1 MFDSLKSTYNNI
13 ISEIGIVGYL
23 EEDIIKRGFD
33 TDTNLPLNLL
43 YSFPNKESSDM
54 GNLIFQMMFPDDDH
68 KIQTPKFFSLTLTN
82 EQASR
87 SFLYCLK
94 FPEKYSFI
102 NEDEEN
108 KEKEEEENKNEKID
122 NDNEGG
128 ETKEKEKIKYI
139 DVPLVIYI
147 KSVKEDLEPFK
158 QLLYSINQIIV
169 NDNLE
174 KQGYESNYVNNY
186 KKVQLMNLLY
196 FLFVLPHTSP
206 HSLIKLQLNK
216 ELENII
222 NLNPGNNNETIDF
235 YFSSNCEIPCNKND
249 TDINIL
255 FLILDQSIIIKVLF
269 SILTEKQIIFTAS
282 QAYLLHSIIST
293 FLKLIFPF
301 KWHHS
306 CITVVPKE
314 NLDVLEIPSS
324 YIFGVLSNTFSTKEL
339 IEEYPGKI
347 IVDCDTNEIFG
358 YSNLE
363 AYEPPEAK
371 IDEEKKNDGDKK
383 KKDKDK
389 KKELV
394 ISNLNTENFAQG
406 KNLIII
412 NKNTILKYDGEIHGK
427 KQKLTFDNDNNIIID
442 TQQSKLFIDKNDIFI
457 DSSDWKWL
465 RRNIQ
470 LVRNPEIFNLD
481 NIDINNKKIRKK
493 NLFNDEDNPI
503 LPNRSFSYNIQNII
517 LTFILKKLTYTESD
531 FFTVFKKTNLY
542 LEYQDTSKEF
552 ENTKGK
558 KIVKNIEETKNE
570 PRSIDNSFIIEY
582 ILNPFNVQII
592 IDKLD
597 GKINNNEKEEEL
609 VSILKKIKK
618 PFVDYYRMKEELLN
632 NNNEGDT
639 FNYLSAR
646 KPSFSEYRKT
656 GGSIIK
662 NKVTKNLFGHV
673 KNNTSLLQETSG
685 QNKYVLLGIDK
696 DVKDTFQFY
705 TKKGFIY
712 FLIEFEKFLKDEN
725 LNIKKIIYNDIINSQ
740 ILYLINKCFNKQENK
755 ENKEDEKEKEK
766 EENNDLGDLDK
777 KNLRKALG
785 VSIVPEKKEEE
796 NVENELGDRDSQG
809 SVKIKKEEEDFDFA
823 ENLIKGIK
831 KQNIVIPKIPGIYEN
846 LGINDEN
853 NIISFPSFDFDKIKK
868 ENRIKN
874 KNENGVNLLMQ
885 YYLFLAYYLQEAKKE
900 ESSLKF
906 FLDNISIKNF
916 NYNKSKKNINIYK
929 NNESDEENE
938 EPKKEEPDKININQL
953 ILKLHK
959 LAYKCSG
966 KKHRDFPY
974 YSFYNYIYNIE
985 SNELK
990 TFSDIFDLFDEEDE
1004 LGEIYRKV
1012 IIEKQQIELKKL
1024 QKMEMMQFRNNTSGN
1039 IARTSTN
1046 YKTGSGNNMI
1056 KDINN
1061 NNNDNYDMNLRK
1073 SNIDQVK
1080 NKIGSSKIINFISL
1094 LHKRQSIQIGKS
1106 SFDVS
1111 NENINSNIDDFNINY
1126 SYVINSTSD
1135 FNSPND
1141 NNISISII
1149 NEIGDLLTKD
1159 FPTENDLYDK
1169 TLIDILEET
1178 HTRVKENKNLIKLVG
1193 QLKYIKYDIINTKAK
1208 CLSFW
1213 LNCFNY
1219 LILFV
1224 IFYRKWN
1231 INGEKKW
1238 KKFFRNV
1245 KFDIGGKYFS
1255 FNDMEYII
1263 FKKPSFFS
1271 STYKAPEE
1279 IRKLN
1284 LDRISGDKKLDEC
1297 AKLVPFL
1304 LFLPV
1309 KKFLSP
1315 SLYDDLNIEKQ
1326 IIQRMNK
1333 YINKFI
1339 YFDDKKHLC
1348 CSELL
1353 LKYDANV
1360 FGKGLKKYETFFKP
1374 EVYKNIKDKKYKK
1387 INSQKISWNF
1397 TLDYLIENCK
1407 KINNDNDENN
1417 E

>member
-1 MFDSLKSTYNNI
+1 MFDSLKCTYHNI

-23 EEDIIKRGFD
+23 EEDIIKRGLD

-43 YSFPNKESSDM
+43 YSFPSKESSDI

-94 FPEKYSFI
+94 FPEKYIFN

-108 KEKEEEENKNEKID
+108 KEKEEEENKNEKIEND
-122 NDNEGG
+122 NDNKKE
-128 ETKEKEKIKYI
+128 ENKDKEKEKEKLKYI

-158 QLLYSINQIIV
+158 QLLYSINQVIV

-174 KQGYESNYVNNY
+174 RQGYESNYVNNY

-196 FLFVLPHTSP
+196 FLFVLPHSSP

-222 NLNPGNNNETIDF
+222 NLNTGNNSETIDF

-324 YIFGVLSNTFSTKEL
+324 YIFGVLSSTFSTKEL
-339 IEEYPGKI
+339 IDEYPGKI

-363 AYEPPEAK
+363 PYEPPEVK
-371 IDEEKKNDGDKK
+371 IDLEKKNDGDKK
-383 KKDKDK
+383 KKEKDK

-394 ISNLNTENFAQG
+394 INNLETENFAQG

-412 NKNTILKYDGEIHGK
+412 NKNTILKYDREIHGK
-427 KQKLTFDNDNNIIID
+427 KHKLTFDNDNNIIID

-457 DSSDWKWL
+457 DSADWKWL
-465 RRNIQ
+465 RKNIQ

-493 NLFNDEDNPI
+493 YLFNDDDNPI

-517 LTFILKKLTYTESD
+517 LTFILKKLTFSESD

-552 ENTKGK
+552 ENTKGR
-558 KIVKNIEETKNE
+558 KIIQNIEETKNE
-570 PRSIDNSFIIEY
+570 PRSIDNSFIVEY

-609 VSILKKIKK
+609 ISILKKIKK

-632 NNNEGDT
+632 NNNDGDS
-639 FNYLSAR
+639 FYYLSAR

-725 LNIKKIIYNDIINSQ
+725 LNIKKIIYNDIINTQ
-740 ILYLINKCFNKQENK
+740 ILNLINKCFNIQEKK
-755 ENKEDEKEKEK
+755 ENENENDKK
-766 EENNDLGDLDK
+766 EENNDLDDIDK

-796 NVENELGDRDSQG
+796 NVENEHGDRDSHG
-809 SVKIKKEEEDFDFA
+809 SVKIKKEEEEYDFA

-831 KQNIVIPKIPGIYEN
+831 KENIVIPKIQGIYES

-853 NIISFPSFDFDKIKK
+853 NIIVFPSFDFDKIKK
-868 ENRIKN
+868 ENKIKN

-885 YYLFLAYYLQEAKKE
+885 FYLFLAYYLQDAKKE
-900 ESSLKF
+900 ESSLKY
-906 FLDNISIKNF
+906 FLENISIKNF
-916 NYNKSKKNINIYK
+916 NIDNNNNIK

-938 EPKKEEPDKININQL
+938 QSKKEEPDKININKI
-953 ILKLHK
+953 ILKLYK
-959 LAYKCSG
+959 LAYKYSG

-974 YSFYNYIYNIE
+974 YSFYNFINNIE
-985 SNELK
+985 SDELK
-990 TFSDIFDLFDEEDE
+990 TFNDIFDLFEEEDE

-1024 QKMEMMQFRNNTSGN
+1024 QKMEMMQFRNNTSDN
-1039 IARTSTN
+1039 IVRTSTN
-1046 YKTGSGNNMI
+1046 YKASNSNKINNGNS
-1056 KDINN
+1056 N
-1061 NNNDNYDMNLRK
+1061 NNNDNYDINLRK
-1073 SNIDQVK
+1073 SNVDLVK
-1080 NKIGSSKIINFISL
+1080 NKVGSSKIINFISL
-1094 LHKRQSIQIGKS
+1094 LHKRQSIQVGKS
-1106 SFDVS
+1106 ALDIS
-1111 NENINSNIDDFNINY
+1111 NENNNSNMDDFNINH

-1149 NEIGDLLTKD
+1149 NEIGNLLAKD
-1159 FPTENDLYDK
+1159 FPMENDLYNK
-1169 TLIDILEET
+1169 SLIDILEET
-1178 HTRVKENKNLIKLVG
+1178 HNRVKENKNLIKLVG
-1193 QLKYIKYDIINTKAK
+1193 QLKYIKYEMINTKAK

-1219 LILFV
+1219 LILFT

-1245 KFDIGGKYFS
+1245 KFDIGGNYLS

-1271 STYKAPEE
+1271 TTYRAPEE

-1284 LDRISGDKKLDEC
+1284 LDKIAGDKKLDEC
-1297 AKLVPFL
+1297 VKLVPFL
-1304 LFLPV
+1304 LFLPI

-1326 IIQRMNK
+1326 IMQRMNK

-1339 YFDDKKHLC
+1339 YFDDKNHLC

-1353 LKYDANV
+1353 LKYDANI
-1360 FGKGLKKYETFFKP
+1360 FGKGLKKYESFFTP
-1374 EVYKNIKDKKYKK
+1374 DIYKNIKDKKYKK
-1387 INSQKISWNF
+1387 INSQKITWNF

-1407 KINNDNDENN
+1407 KNNDNDEKK